1 MDTGK
6 SGFLTVDELCE
17 FLRIGRTSAY
27 RLLKSNQ
34 IEAVHLNRK
43 WLVSERAVQ
52 DYLQK
57 QSNKR
62 RNEK

>member
-1 MDTGK
+1 MDTSKG
-6 SGFLTVDELCE
+6 GFLTVDEMCE

-43 WLVSERAVQ
+43 WLVSEQAVQ
-52 DYLQK
+52 NYLQK
-57 QSNKR
+57 QSNR

>member
-6 SGFLTVDELCE
+6 SSFLTVDELCE

-43 WLVSERAVQ
+43 WLVSEQAVQ

-62 RNEK
+62 RNYK

>member
-1 MDTGK
+1 MNTGN
-6 SGFLTVDELCE
+6 GFLTVDELCE

-43 WLVSERAVQ
+43 WLVSEQAVK

-62 RNEK
+62 RNEQ

>member
-6 SGFLTVDELCE
+6 SSFLTVDELCE

-43 WLVSERAVQ
+43 WLISEQAVQ

>member
-1 MDTGK
+1 METNK
-6 SGFLTVDELCE
+6 TCFLTVDELCE

-34 IEAVHLNRK
+34 IEAVHLKRK
-43 WLVSERAVQ
+43 WIVSQKAVQ

-57 QSNKR
+57 QNNR

>member
-43 WLVSERAVQ
+43 WLVSQQAVQ
-52 DYLQK
+52 DYLHK

-62 RNEK
+62 RNEQ